1 MKKPIDEIDSKII
14 RLLQKNGRMP
24 NTEIAKKIG
33 IAEATVRKHLQRLLS
48 DNIIQVVAVGN
59 PMKLGFE
66 IAGNIKLKIDSKM
79 TEQIIEELNQ
89 IDSLWYIGRMT
100 GPYDIDIE
108 FNVNSNEKLCE
119 LIDNISKIDGVIK
132 IEHAILLKIIK
143 NTYDW
148 GTSQNHKRPS

>member
-1 MKKPIDEIDSKII
+1 MKKTIDEIDSKII

-24 NTEIAKKIG
+24 NTAIAKNIG

-59 PMKLGFE
+59 PMKLGFD
-66 IAGNIKLKIDSKM
+66 IPGNIKLNIDSTK
-79 TEQIIEELNQ
+79 TEQIIEELNK
-89 IDSLWYIGRMT
+89 IDYLWYIGRMT

-108 FNVNSNEKLCE
+108 FNVDSNEKLCE
-119 LIDNISKIDGVIK
+119 IIDTISKIDGVLK
-132 IEHAILLKIIK
+132 IEHGILLQIIK

-148 GTSQNHKRPS
+148 GTSQNP

>member
-1 MKKPIDEIDSKII
+1 MKNTIDEIDSQII

-24 NTEIAKKIG
+24 NTELAKKIG
-33 IAEATVRKHLQRLLS
+33 IAEATVRKHLRRLLS
-48 DNIIQVVAVGN
+48 ENIIQVVAVGN

-66 IAGNIKLKIDSKM
+66 IAGNIKLQIDLKM
-79 TEQIIEELNQ
+79 TEPIIEELNK
-89 IDSLWYIGRMT
+89 IDCLWYIGRMT

-119 LIDNISKIDGVIK
+119 IIDNISKIDGVIK
-132 IEHAILLKIIK
+132 IEHAILLQILR

-148 GTSQNHKRPS
+148 GTSQNYKRLV